1 MTESVLTNRSIL
13 VTGSSRGIGRAIA
26 ERLAASGFQLVLHCR
41 DNLAAVEEVRA
52 AIVNAGGLL
61 PRILRFDTANRADCA
76 TAIEADITAHG
87 AYFGVVCNAGVA
99 RDGAFPAL
107 TDEDWDTVLRT
118 NLDGFYNVLHP
129 AIMPMI
135 RRRAPGRIVTVS
147 SVSGITGNRGQVNY
161 SASKAGIIGATKA
174 LAVELAGRGI
184 TVNCVAPGLIRTDM
198 IQDAPVEEALRM
210 VPMGRVGDPGEV
222 AGVINFLM
230 SDEAAYI
237 TRQVIGVNGG
247 MV

>member
-1 MTESVLTNRSIL
+1 VIDSADNNRSIL

-41 DNLAAVEEVRA
+41 DNLAAAGEVRT
-52 AIVNAGGLL
+52 AIVNAGGLT
-61 PRILRFDTANRADCA
+61 PRILRFDIANRADCA
-76 TAIEADITAHG
+76 TAITADITAHG
-87 AYFGVVCNAGVA
+87 AYFGVVCNAGLA

-135 RRRAPGRIVTVS
+135 RRRAPSRIVTLS

-174 LAVELAGRGI
+174 LAVELASRGI

-198 IQDAPVEEALRM
+198 IQDAPVDEALKM
-210 VPMGRVGDPGEV
+210 VPMGRVGEPREV

>member
-1 MTESVLTNRSIL
+1 MTESARIDRSIL

-26 ERLAASGFQLVLHCR
+26 ERLASTGFQVVLHCR
-41 DNLAAVEEVRA
+41 DKLAAAEEVRA
-52 AIVNAGGLL
+52 AIVNAGGLA
-61 PRILRFDTANRADCA
+61 PRILRFDIANRADCA
-76 TAIEADITAHG
+76 AAITADIAAHG

-135 RRRAPGRIVTVS
+135 RRRAPARIVTLS
-147 SVSGITGNRGQVNY
+147 SVSGVMGNRGQVNY

-174 LAVELAGRGI
+174 LAVELASRGI

-198 IQDAPVEEALRM
+198 VSEAPVEEALKM
-210 VPMGRVGDPGEV
+210 VPMGRIGEPGEV
-222 AGVINFLM
+222 AGLVNFLM
-230 SDEAAYI
+230 SDDAAYI

-247 MV
+247 IV

>member
-1 MTESVLTNRSIL
+1 MTEKVLTNRSIL

-52 AIVNAGGLL
+52 AIVNAGGLM

-76 TAIEADITAHG
+76 AAIEGDITAHG

>member
-1 MTESVLTNRSIL
+1 MTGSATTRSIL

-26 ERLAASGFQLVLHCR
+26 EKLAASGFQVILHCR
-41 DNLAAVEEVRA
+41 ENQSAAEAVGA
-52 AIVNAGGLL
+52 GIVAAGGAP
-61 PRILRFDTANRADCA
+61 PRILKFDLANRAECA
-76 TAIEADITAHG
+76 AAITGDIEAFG
-87 AYFGVVCNAGVA
+87 AYYGVVCNAGLA

-135 RRRAPGRIVTVS
+135 RRRAPGRIVTLS
-147 SVSGITGNRGQVNY
+147 SVSGVMGNRGQVNY

-174 LAVELAGRGI
+174 LAVELASRAI
-184 TVNCVAPGLIRTDM
+184 TVNCIAPGLIRTGM
-198 IQDAPVEEALRM
+198 IDGAPVEEALKS
-210 VPMGRVGDPGEV
+210 VPMGRVGEPREI
-222 AGVINFLM
+222 AGLVEFLM
-230 SDEAAYI
+230 SEDAAYI